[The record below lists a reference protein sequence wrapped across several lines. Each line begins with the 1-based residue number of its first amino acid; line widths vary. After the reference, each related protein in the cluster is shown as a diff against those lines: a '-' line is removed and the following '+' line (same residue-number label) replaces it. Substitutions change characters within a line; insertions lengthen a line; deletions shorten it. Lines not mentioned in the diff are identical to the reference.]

1 MRIVY
6 TLLALLVHW
15 CFANDV
21 VTNGHGYFRLASLS
35 SLFNDSR
42 TAAHFHAHFTDDR
55 VHKDT
60 AKTAE
65 HSLANDMMAH
75 HNGIYFQQSNED
87 EDDQHV
93 LVDLSFFAGI
103 CHLQDKTNCPAK
115 LKRSID
121 SQHCKLMKKQLI
133 QHCTQSHNDR
143 TTESCIAHYDLFG
156 LATSKERQS
165 NLMSDESAK
174 FMIELAKDYLEFD
187 RFHLWKDDPSLVT
200 PAIVQPISINNQEN
214 QRENSFQAIYDNN
227 DWGGKESSSGP
238 GSSILATA
246 GVRKCIN
253 DWVQK
258 YDIKTFGDVS
268 GDFNWQHL
276 IPEIRTDMYTGFDIS
291 ERPLQWH
298 GHAIQVGCL
307 NN

>member
-6 TLLALLVHW
+6 TLLALLIPW

-21 VTNGHGYFRLASLS
+21 VTNGHGYFYLASLS
-35 SLFNDSR
+35 SLFNDD
-42 TAAHFHAHFTDDR
+42 H
-55 VHKDT
+55 VNP
-60 AKTAE
+60 
-65 HSLANDMMAH
+65 LANDMAH
-75 HNGIYFQQSNED
+75 RSDIYFQQSNDD
-87 EDDQHV
+87 EDDQRV

-156 LATSKERQS
+156 LATSKERES

-200 PAIVQPISINNQEN
+200 PAIVHPTTPDAGEVRLPLVVQNMKM
-214 QRENSFQAIYDNN
+214 D
-227 DWGGKESSSGP
+227 
-238 GSSILATA
+238 
-246 GVRKCIN
+246 GVRYALVFPDPTN
-253 DWVQK
+253 E
-258 YDIKTFGDVS
+258 GDATV
-268 GDFNWQHL
+268 
-276 IPEIRTDMYTGFDIS
+276 TGYG
-291 ERPLQWH
+291 ET
-298 GHAIQVGCL
+298 
-307 NN
+307 